1 MSRDGWEK
9 GWKDGTRNF
18 DFQDAW
24 DCACDIYL
32 EYNGHEY
39 RISLEEDANAYDM
52 EDNYKVLRH
61 YESKEDFYSST
72 LFGRPI
78 KEVIDDSY
86 ITWI

>member
-39 RISLEEDANAYDM
+39 RICLEEDEKAFDP
-52 EDNYKVLRH
+52 ETGEVLRR

>member
-1 MSRDGWEK
+1 MSRRK
-9 GWKDGTRNF
+9 GWIDGTRNF

-24 DCACDIYL
+24 DCACDIYI

-39 RISLEEDANAYDM
+39 RICLEECRAAFDPATGEM
-52 EDNYKVLRH
+52 LRR
-61 YESKEDFYSST
+61 YESKEDFYSSA

-86 ITWI
+86 VTWI

>member
-39 RISLEEDANAYDM
+39 RICLEEGEKAFDPKTG
-52 EDNYKVLRH
+52 EVLRY

-78 KEVIDDSY
+78 KEIIDDSY

>member
-1 MSRDGWEK
+1 MGRRK
-9 GWKDGTRNF
+9 GWIDGTRNF

-24 DCACDIYL
+24 DSACDIYF

-52 EDNYKVLRH
+52 EDNHKVLRH

-86 ITWI
+86 LLWI

>member
-1 MSRDGWEK
+1 MPRRK
-9 GWKDGTRNF
+9 GWIDGTQNF

-24 DCACDIYL
+24 DCACDIYI
-32 EYNGHEY
+32 EYNGREY
-39 RISLEEDANAYDM
+39 RICLEECRCAFDP
-52 EDNYKVLRH
+52 ETGEVLRK

-86 ITWI
+86 LLWI

>member
-9 GWKDGTRNF
+9 GWKEGTRNF

-39 RISLEEDANAYDM
+39 RICLEEGECAFDP
-52 EDNYKVLRH
+52 ETGEILRR

>member
-1 MSRDGWEK
+1 MKREK
-9 GWKDGTRNF
+9 GWKDGTQNF

-24 DCACDIYL
+24 DCSCDIHI

-39 RISLEEDANAYDM
+39 RIWLESDGEECAFDP
-52 EDNYKVLRH
+52 ETREVLRR
-61 YESKEDFYSST
+61 YESKEDFYNST

-86 ITWI
+86 LLWI